1 MERSPMS
8 DLPESSDLWLR
19 VEGDDFSIS
28 CPKRFREHIRFFP
41 ADRLVAIDE
50 ILLRWGLFVGAAQ
63 VCPLRL
69 ESLPTHAPQF
79 AIRFDKRFRRC
90 LVGFSSEVFHNG
102 EELSERT
109 VLLHIDDTI
118 ICDPY
123 LLRVVPPPD
132 PTRMLQGMV
141 EQFLPANAGV
151 SDLPDSETDFLLN
164 VH

>member
-1 MERSPMS
+1 MS
-8 DLPESSDLWLR
+8 DLSELPDLWLR
-19 VEGDDFSIS
+19 LEGDTFSVS

-50 ILLRWGLFVGAAQ
+50 ALLRWGLFVGAAQ

-79 AIRFDKRFRRC
+79 AIRFDKHSRWC

-109 VLLHIDDTI
+109 VLLSIDDTI

-123 LLRVVPPPD
+123 LLRVVSPPD
-132 PTRMLQGMV
+132 PTSLLQGMV
-141 EQFLPANAGV
+141 EQILPAKTGA
-151 SDLPDSETDFLLN
+151 SEFADAETDFLLN
-164 VH
+164 VR